1 MRDEEGIPKGKV
13 IQNDKKCM
21 KNLKDMDGT
30 WGLSGPIQIGLRWAF
45 QDSRTTGRHII
56 LQTAYGLPNIIGQ
69 ESRNT

>member
-1 MRDEEGIPKGKV
+1 M
-13 IQNDKKCM
+13 N
-21 KNLKDMDGT
+21 NLKDMDGT

-56 LQTAYGLPNIIGQ
+56 LQTAYGLPNTIGQ